1 MFLGRQKELSE
12 LKKAFT
18 SKSKTAVLV
27 YGKRRVGKSTLIKE
41 ASRSFEGVVV
51 NHLCVKSTFKGNLVH
66 LSRSIC
72 SALDL
77 PQVEFRN
84 LLDIFDFLK
93 KQKKSILLVLDEYQY
108 LKESLADGVVDSY
121 MQNVVDSL
129 PANVKLVFCGS
140 YIAIMKEL
148 LKESNPLFGRLT
160 HILSVEEFDYLDAS
174 LFYPK
179 LSVRDKIMMYAVYG
193 GSPYVLSLLDIDKS
207 AVENIENLLV
217 EDNSL
222 LRTHVE
228 NVILREIQ
236 KAYDVRI
243 LESLGNGKK
252 RYSEIQ
258 NRLGGNDSGLLDKQL
273 KNLMNM
279 DVIAKVFPINRPSDK
294 KKLFY
299 EIKDNLMRFYFA
311 YIFGQEAL
319 ISKFGNK
326 AFVKQN
332 IIPSLRTFVSLR
344 FENMVLQYF
353 ARLARMGK
361 LDDCEDFGSFWYDDV
376 KNKTNG
382 QFDCVLKHKDGY
394 DFFEVKYYEAPM
406 SKMECEREEQQVRAV
421 TEVACRNVG
430 FVSSSGFDFKSRK
443 YKLITGKEIYGCY
456 Y

>member
-160 HILSVEEFDYLDAS
+160 H
-174 LFYPK
+174 
-179 LSVRDKIMMYAVYG
+179 G